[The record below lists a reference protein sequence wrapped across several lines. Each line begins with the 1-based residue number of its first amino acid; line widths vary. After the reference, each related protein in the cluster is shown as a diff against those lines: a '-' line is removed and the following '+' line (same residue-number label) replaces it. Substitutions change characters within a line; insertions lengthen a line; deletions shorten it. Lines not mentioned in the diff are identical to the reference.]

1 MSVYTY
7 EKGVS
12 VHICTFLP
20 ALLSFASS
28 THHLTVRFAVSLG
41 SHSHDSPSPVAA
53 RSTPAS
59 PLFSGSTTSSPSP
72 CVHHSYATHSFPLS
86 PAPQNQPKCTDVYTV
101 TFSCHLFTVTFSGWL
116 RTVRDPAYRN
126 ERSEGFFRGCL
137 LSDGPPR
144 WLRYRS
150 RATRMA
156 AAHYGDP
163 AYRNER
169 SEGFF
174 RSCLLSDGPPRW
186 RRYGSRATRIKQPP
200 FCNFG

>member
-1 MSVYTY
+1 
-7 EKGVS
+7 
-12 VHICTFLP
+12 
-20 ALLSFASS
+20 
-28 THHLTVRFAVSLG
+28 
-41 SHSHDSPSPVAA
+41 
-53 RSTPAS
+53 
-59 PLFSGSTTSSPSP
+59 
-72 CVHHSYATHSFPLS
+72 
-86 PAPQNQPKCTDVYTV
+86 VYTV

-174 RSCLLSDGPPRW
+174 RSCLLSDGAAKMAAVR
-186 RRYGSRATRIKQPP
+186 KQSNQDG
-200 FCNFG
+200 CGTVRGLGLQE